1 MHNYS
6 WLKIT
11 AGLFHQEKVPR
22 ERLAVLTTNKSSAI
36 RSNLQSEGKTR
47 INCKY
52 ISCCWLGSWAAQRFR
67 EQSNPRT
74 FPLTEG
80 ILWCWP
86 LFPYHTKT
94 IIGRERR
101 QKQME
106 RHLPA
111 RANLPLISRPVLG
124 LSHITPSCSTKLYCK
139 RKMSKETETCISIHN
154 SDLMFWFMNALLVA
168 KIGCLY
174 LFV

>member
-22 ERLAVLTTNKSSAI
+22 EWLAVLTTNKSSAI

-52 ISCCWLGSWAAQRFR
+52 ISCCWLGSWAAERFR
-67 EQSNPRT
+67 EQSSPRT
-74 FPLTEG
+74 FPQTEG
-80 ILWCWP
+80 ILWFWP
-86 LFPYHTKT
+86 LFPHHTKSL
-94 IIGRERR
+94 IGGERR
-101 QKQME
+101 QKPME

-111 RANLPLISRPVLG
+111 RAKLPLISRPVLG
-124 LSHITPSCSTKLYCK
+124 LSLITPSCSQN
-139 RKMSKETETCISIHN
+139 CI
-154 SDLMFWFMNALLVA
+154 VRG
-168 KIGCLY
+168 K
-174 LFV
+174 